1 VLDISN
7 AENCRWNM
15 SGARAGEQHAAFTG
29 VRVVGRTETL
39 AEFNSKTKWF
49 KDAAAI
55 FGVAPA
61 ARKNS

>member
-1 VLDISN
+1 
-7 AENCRWNM
+7 
-15 SGARAGEQHAAFTG
+15 
-29 VRVVGRTETL
+29 VVGRTETL